1 MQSKKPTYKKPFETI
16 DRYEEST
23 WVGNDKP
30 IFENDYCAVFNDRY
44 PVVEGHLLF
53 IAKKND
59 PDTIAES
66 YKLAYSWGEKWIK
79 EGKMD
84 GFNVGQNI
92 GRAAGQSIFWPHIHF
107 IPRKVDDYE
116 GDAHNGIRLSIP
128 SGDHNNYY

>member
-1 MQSKKPTYKKPFETI
+1 MQSKKPIYKKPFETI

-30 IFENDYCAVFNDRY
+30 IYENDYCAVFNDKY

-59 PDTIAES
+59 AETIAES

-92 GRAAGQSIFWPHIHF
+92 GPAAGQSIFWPHIHF
-107 IPRKVDDYE
+107 IPRKNNDYE
-116 GDAHNGIRLSIP
+116 GDGHNGIRLAIP
-128 SGDHNNYY
+128 SGDHTNYY

>member
-1 MQSKKPTYKKPFETI
+1 MPSQKPTYKKPFETI
-16 DRYEEST
+16 DRYEESN

-66 YKLAYSWGEKWIK
+66 YKLAYSWGEKLIK

-84 GFNVGQNI
+84 GFNIGQNR
-92 GRAAGQSIFWPHIHF
+92 GKAAGQSIFWPHIHF
-107 IPRKVDDYE
+107 IPRNENDYK
-116 GDAHNGIRLSIP
+116 GKGHNGVRLSIP
-128 SGDHNNYY
+128 SGDHTNYY